1 MSCLLVVLFFYM
13 VELKPG
19 PATANTITV
28 RDVPE
33 EFFHLVSLFYVKDI
47 AQSPYCHFA
56 SLSIQIFLKKRGGSR
71 LAS

>member
-1 MSCLLVVLFFYM
+1 M